1 MLPLLASAVV
11 GALEGG
17 QFGTRLDSFVL
28 ICWQLILGFL
38 TMHHTLLRMKL
49 IAIPTSSRPR
59 YEGHPDIVLAGHP
72 LIFRDERLEFALD
85 LAEVLVVDVQT
96 FPTGFAWW

>member
-1 MLPLLASAVV
+1 M
-11 GALEGG
+11 
-17 QFGTRLDSFVL
+17 DSFVL
-28 ICWQLILGFL
+28 ICWQLILCFL

-59 YEGHPDIVLAGHP
+59 YECHSDIVLTGHP